1 MNSQRKNKTVVITS
15 GVIEA
20 KVADQVAIMALA
32 NLPSRETLLTQLAG
46 WSINASKRNSYW
58 IKYAIRN

>member
-1 MNSQRKNKTVVITS
+1 MITS

-32 NLPSRETLLTQLAG
+32 NLPSRETLLTQLAAG
-46 WSINASKRNSYW
+46 LLMPVKEI
-58 IKYAIRN
+58 AIGLNMLLETKE